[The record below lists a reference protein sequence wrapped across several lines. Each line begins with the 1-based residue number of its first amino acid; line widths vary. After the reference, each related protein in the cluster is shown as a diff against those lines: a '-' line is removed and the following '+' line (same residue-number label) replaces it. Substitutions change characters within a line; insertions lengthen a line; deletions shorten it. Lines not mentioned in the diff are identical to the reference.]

1 MIKKQE
7 FVKPTNHSESKLMGY
22 FTKQEISWLRNL
34 SKPWVLKKKKKKW
47 DRNYLVKIVKEA
59 NLIYYR
65 KLSENAKFQS
75 LISDFSNKIQF
86 DKVSLKL

>member
-34 SKPWVLKKKKKKW
+34 SKPWVVKKKKKW
-47 DRNYLVKIVKEA
+47 DRNYLVEIVKEA

-75 LISDFSNKIQF
+75 LISVFSNKIQF

>member
-34 SKPWVLKKKKKKW
+34 SKPWVVKKKKW

-75 LISDFSNKIQF
+75 LISVFSKKIQF